1 MRGVQQM
8 RDAHDRY
15 YYQIEAV
22 LRAGEPIP
30 LELVRGNIRRI
41 LFNRRQSEL
50 IRSHEEELYAKAA
63 AEGDFR
69 IYEQNKTEK

>member
-1 MRGVQQM
+1 MRELREAQ
-8 RDAHDRY
+8 DRY
-15 YYQIEAV
+15 SYQVGAV
-22 LRAGEPIP
+22 VRAGEPIP